1 MLDLRDLAGPAITGP
16 ALTGPASTGRTRA
29 AESVLG
35 SAAASILAGGHRAE
49 PGPVVRIAEDPG
61 VLAAYHRLR
70 HEEFVLRQGLFPR
83 TDLDDVDDDPRTVV
97 LVSVAPDGTV
107 LGGVRIAPC
116 AEPDIGWWAGSRLVV
131 ADTAHSG
138 GIGPALIRSAC
149 AHVEARGV
157 LRFDADVQDR
167 YCPLFT
173 SLGWDDT
180 GAGPVISGRAH
191 RRMRWPVDRIQR
203 LADTTKSLLSG
214 LLAPLADQPG
224 GLGEAGFRGDDGA
237 PVPGTDLVAAC
248 DAILPS
254 MVERDPEWA
263 GWCSVLVNLGDLSAM
278 GADPVGLLD
287 AVAAPT
293 TSHLERIVRGVAAA
307 AAAWRVPVLGGH
319 TQVGVPSALSVT
331 ALGRTSRPVPAG
343 GGRAGHILS
352 LTADLGGSWRPG
364 YHERQWDS
372 SSSRTSDEL
381 RLLAGHVARIAPA
394 AAKDVS
400 MAGIVGTAGMLAEA
414 SGTGAEFDVAAIP
427 RPAGASVGAW
437 LTCFP
442 GYAMLTADR
451 EPAPAPAG
459 PAVTAA
465 CGHLTDEP
473 GVRLRWP
480 DGEVTVAVVGTV
492 TGLGPA

>member
-1 MLDLRDLAGPAITGP
+1 MLEIRDLTGP
-16 ALTGPASTGRTRA
+16 ALPGRTRT

-35 SAAASILAGGHRAE
+35 SAAASLLAGGRRTE
-49 PGPVVRIAEDPG
+49 PGPVVRIAEDPRT
-61 VLAAYHRLR
+61 VAAYHRLR
-70 HEEFVLRQGLFPR
+70 HEEFVLRQGLF
-83 TDLDDVDDDPRTVV
+83 TVSDLDEVDSDPRTLV

-116 AEPDIGWWAGSRLVV
+116 AQPDIGWWSGSRLVV

-157 LRFDADVQDR
+157 LRFDATVQDR
-167 YCPLFT
+167 YSPLFT
-173 SLGWDDT
+173 SLGWVDT
-180 GAGPVISGRAH
+180 GAGPVVAGRAH

-203 LADTTKSLLSG
+203 LADSTKSLLSG
-214 LLAPLADQPG
+214 LLSPFAGQPG
-224 GLGEAGFRGDDGA
+224 GLGATGFRGDDGA
-237 PVPGTDLVAAC
+237 PVPGTDLIAAC

-293 TSHLERIVRGVAAA
+293 SSHLERIVKGVAAA
-307 AAAWRVPVLGGH
+307 AAAWGVPVLGGH

-343 GGRAGHILS
+343 GGRVGHTLS

-372 SSSRTSDEL
+372 SSSRTSEEL
-381 RLLAGHVARIAPA
+381 RLLSGHVAQIAPA

-414 SGTGAEFDVAAIP
+414 SGTGAQLDVAAIP
-427 RPAGASVGAW
+427 RPRGASVGAW

-442 GYAMLTADR
+442 GYAMLTTDR
-451 EPAPAPAG
+451 APAPSPAG
-459 PAVTAA
+459 PAVSAA
-465 CGHLTDEP
+465 CGRLTAEP

-480 DGEVTVAVVGTV
+480 DGEVTVAVAGTV